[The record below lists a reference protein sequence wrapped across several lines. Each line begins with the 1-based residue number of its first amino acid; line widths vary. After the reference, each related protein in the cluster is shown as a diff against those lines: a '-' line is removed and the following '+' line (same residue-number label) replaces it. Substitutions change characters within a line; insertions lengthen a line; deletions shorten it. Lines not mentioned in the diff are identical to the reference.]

1 MQNVMDQWRE
11 YTTHKAVFENTEY
24 ITGTLGIALPVTE
37 GGSAII
43 PEELRSQI
51 IQEHLLFEGFLDS
64 MKDWLK
70 AKSGEIP
77 NLFKTIY
84 KIMKDPRL
92 VEDFQRLI
100 MKKVVKP
107 VRQSLE
113 KLAKQIKPEQVG
125 RSIQAY
131 VISLYNVA
139 SKHTGWM
146 ALVATMALA
155 VLFKK
160 ALDMGVEKLA
170 EEGLKTLFGPAL
182 VQAVISQVT
191 DFNNWLTALSAGV
204 GGISIVASALAP
216 ATEIFLQT
224 VAESFKKLNEK
235 ASSKAQQK
243 YFGMLKK
250 CKEDGDCPDE
260 EVRKKADSMTI
271 KQIDDFAGT
280 KHKGLPARKDEE
292 LRSRIKEAILGRLA
306 EAPAKGKKYSKTVTN
321 PETGRKKKV
330 SYGAKG
336 YRIAPGTSKGDSY
349 CARSYGIKKGL
360 SKDKQNDPNTPNNL
374 SRKKW
379 KCRGKK
385 SMKEEYTTEEI
396 RHVVRGVFETLLQEE
411 EETKKD
417 ACYYRVKDRYKVFP
431 SAYAS
436 GALVQCRDK
445 GAENWGNSDEKNE
458 IRDIVRDMVVSYLE
472 EADFDLEKK
481 RGMKGWF
488 DRQGAA
494 GSEGGWVD
502 CKTCRKDKKTG
513 RKKCSQ
519 CAQGDRKEKPYC
531 RPKPSDCGK

>member
-1 MQNVMDQWRE
+1 MSN
-11 YTTHKAVFENTEY
+11 N
-24 ITGTLGIALPVTE
+24 
-37 GGSAII
+37 
-43 PEELRSQI
+43 LR
-51 IQEHLLFEGFLDS
+51 
-64 MKDWLK
+64 
-70 AKSGEIP
+70 
-77 NLFKTIY
+77 N
-84 KIMKDPRL
+84 
-92 VEDFQRLI
+92 
-100 MKKVVKP
+100 
-107 VRQSLE
+107 
-113 KLAKQIKPEQVG
+113 
-125 RSIQAY
+125 
-131 VISLYNVA
+131 
-139 SKHTGWM
+139 
-146 ALVATMALA
+146 
-155 VLFKK
+155 
-160 ALDMGVEKLA
+160 
-170 EEGLKTLFGPAL
+170 
-182 VQAVISQVT
+182 
-191 DFNNWLTALSAGV
+191 
-204 GGISIVASALAP
+204 
-216 ATEIFLQT
+216 
-224 VAESFKKLNEK
+224 
-235 ASSKAQQK
+235 
-243 YFGMLKK
+243 
-250 CKEDGDCPDE
+250 
-260 EVRKKADSMTI
+260 
-271 KQIDDFAGT
+271 
-280 KHKGLPARKDEE
+280 
-292 LRSRIKEAILGRLA
+292 RIKEAILKRLN
-306 EAPAKGKKYSKTVTN
+306 EKPAKGKKYSKTVTN
-321 PETGRKKKV
+321 PDTGRKKKV

-396 RHVVRGVFETLLQEE
+396 RSVVRGVFETLLQEE

-417 ACYYRVKDRYKVFP
+417 ACYHKVKDRYKVFP

-436 GALVQCRDK
+436 GALVQCREK

-481 RGMKGWF
+481 RGLKGWF